1 MAVVYVLI
9 SIIMVWWAIAR
20 DDRPTGPS
28 EPEPVPDDH
37 KQVEELIN
45 LTLAVAVQ
53 FLVMFLVALWNR

>member
-28 EPEPVPDDH
+28 EPEPVPDDS
-37 KQVEELIN
+37 KVWEEIIN
-45 LTLAVAVQ
+45 LAIAGTVLFWV
-53 FLVMFLVALWNR
+53 LVIIVLLNR